1 MLPLAYHVRHLLV
14 RRTTTAATLL
24 GVAAAALVLASS
36 RMATDGL
43 AAAMGSAGRDDVA
56 VLLVKGSESELTSQ
70 LEAPAAV
77 RAAAL
82 ATGAAGVPL
91 ESASHETVVTVT
103 VARREGGALSN
114 LVLRGVDAT
123 ALSLRP
129 GWRMVAGRAADPGAD
144 ELMIGRAVAGR
155 FEGLGVGDRFEIVP
169 GRAATVTGVFAA
181 GGSATESEIW
191 GPRELVAA
199 ATGRKGITSSVHV
212 LLPASSRL
220 AAVRAA
226 VAGYRE
232 LDLEATSERELFER
246 QGLRVSMLVQ
256 GLGGLVGLLLALAAT
271 LGAAVTLHAQV
282 ASRRREIA
290 VLRALGWTRSAV
302 LLSFLA
308 EGLLLA
314 GAGGALGA
322 AGALL
327 LDGSGTSLVNVA
339 SYTEVRVTLLATPA
353 ALLTALAL
361 AVGVG
366 LAGALVPAV
375 RAALVKPSS
384 GMRRD

>member
-1 MLPLAYHVRHLLV
+1 MLPVAYHVRHLLV

-56 VLLVKGSESELTSQ
+56 VILVSGSESELTSQ
-70 LEAPAAV
+70 LEAPAAA

-82 ATGAAGVPL
+82 ATAAAGVSL

-103 VARREGGALSN
+103 VARRDGGELSN
-114 LVLRGVDAT
+114 LVLRGLDAP
-123 ALSLRP
+123 ALALRP
-129 GWRMVAGRAADPGAD
+129 GWRVVSGRPADPAAD
-144 ELMIGRAVAGR
+144 ELMIGQAVAGR

-169 GRAATVTGVFAA
+169 GRAATVTGVFTA

-199 ATGRKGITSSVHV
+199 ATGRNGIASSVHV
-212 LLPASSRL
+212 PLPSPSRL

-226 VAGYRE
+226 LATYRE

-290 VLRALGWTRSAV
+290 VLRALGWTRGSV
-302 LLSFLA
+302 LVSFLA
-308 EGLLLA
+308 EGLLLSV
-314 GAGGALGA
+314 AGGALGA
-322 AGALL
+322 LAALL
-327 LDGSGTSLVNVA
+327 LDGRSTSLVNVA

-361 AVGVG
+361 ATTVG
-366 LAGALVPAV
+366 LAGALVPAL
-375 RAALVKPSS
+375 RAALIRPSS
-384 GMRRD
+384 GLRRD